1 MKEEELIEDLTKED
15 YEIAEKNGLNRRT
28 VQSRYYYYG
37 WTKEKAITTPVK
49 ERNPKRNKYSK
60 EWIDKAAENG
70 ISVGL
75 LRTRVTVYGMTM
87 EEAATTPK
95 CINKRL
101 GYKRG

>member
-28 VQSRYYYYG
+28 VQ
-37 WTKEKAITTPVK
+37 ITTPVK